1 MHVLLILVAFT
12 TGTTSIMT
20 SMGAW
25 TVFYLQDYL
34 HYNSNLDDVV
44 FYLQDYPHYNPNL
57 DDVVFYLQDYPHYNP
72 NQEAQLRQLAENHGR
87 QMEYL
92 QIKNKDLEK
101 QREGI
106 Y

>member
-1 MHVLLILVAFT
+1 MLTVILVY
-12 TGTTSIMT
+12 TGLFLLYT
-20 SMGAW
+20 AY
-25 TVFYLQDYL
+25 V
-34 HYNSNLDDVV
+34 LDDVV
-44 FYLQDYPHYNPNL
+44 
-57 DDVVFYLQDYPHYNP
+57 VYLQDYPHYNP

>member
-1 MHVLLILVAFT
+1 VLTVILVY
-12 TGTTSIMT
+12 TGLFLLYT
-20 SMGAW
+20 AY
-25 TVFYLQDYL
+25 V
-34 HYNSNLDDVV
+34 LDDVV
-44 FYLQDYPHYNPNL
+44 VYLQDYPHYNPNL